1 MNRIGRAIEMV
12 VLQSRWLVAPFL
24 LGLIVGLGA
33 LLYKFVFKLFDFVTQ
48 VRPAPEEEVIV
59 GVLKLVDLSYYNLAQ
74 FAGGAHAQSHVYLP
88 TNRPRGRCRS
98 DNRSAKPLV
107 GSRGDDVFQLS
118 TLRND
123 PSVSHKKRLP
133 GRATLL
139 ALHQSLS
146 QPPRAFGA
154 SMTGSARCW
163 GRADRRG
170 SNELRVRYFCFRRPR
185 SRGRESTRARPT
197 ACLWPSPSIRQPK
210 RGALGRGLGPQS
222 GASFLSRGL
231 GESDSFDTISPALW
245 PRTPPTSQRRTGCA
259 EVLT

>member
-59 GVLKLVDLSYYNLAQ
+59 GVLKLVDLSYYTLAQ

-107 GSRGDDVFQLS
+107 GSRGDDVFSCPHCGMTHQFRIKS
-118 TLRND
+118 
-123 PSVSHKKRLP
+123 
-133 GRATLL
+133 GYL
-139 ALHQSLS
+139 AE
-146 QPPRAFGA
+146 PRYWP
-154 SMTGSARCW
+154 CI
-163 GRADRRG
+163 
-170 SNELRVRYFCFRRPR
+170 RV
-185 SRGRESTRARPT
+185 
-197 ACLWPSPSIRQPK
+197 SPSRRAPLARQ
-210 RGALGRGLGPQS
+210 
-222 GASFLSRGL
+222 
-231 GESDSFDTISPALW
+231 
-245 PRTPPTSQRRTGCA
+245 
-259 EVLT
+259 